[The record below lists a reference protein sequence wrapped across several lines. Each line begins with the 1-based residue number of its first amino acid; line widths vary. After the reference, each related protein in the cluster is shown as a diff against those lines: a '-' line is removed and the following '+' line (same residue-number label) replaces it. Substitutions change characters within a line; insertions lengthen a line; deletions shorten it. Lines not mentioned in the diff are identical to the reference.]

1 MIETPQVADC
11 MQTAQAGPQLLQDW
25 IARAA
30 LRDPDRPCIVCAE
43 DGRTLSYGQLRDL
56 TQRVGAC
63 LRAHGLGRND
73 RVALLANNSI
83 EHLACY
89 FGVMACGATVCTV
102 HVEMNRNHL
111 QHILPAIDPRM
122 VLFEAGLNLDDVLA
136 AASAPCVPL
145 GRWDDGDIGGFYADL
160 GRYQPGDNGVPR
172 VREQDDAVIFFTSGT
187 SDRPKGV
194 VLSFRELFCNAVATA
209 DAFGMTGN
217 DRIYDY
223 RSFNW
228 CSAQVL
234 SALAPLA
241 RGATLILG
249 RRFSRS
255 HFFEHIKHYGATIA
269 AGNPTTINMLLNS
282 NEKTR
287 GADVPS
293 LRFVTSSSAPLMIEE
308 WRRFEDNFGIRVSQ
322 GYGCSE
328 IGWIA
333 AHAGEN
339 RRLGTVGKPMPYLN
353 LRILDRDG
361 RALGAG
367 DVGSVEAG
375 GFEDSVF
382 RYLAEDGTFK
392 VNSRGRMKTG
402 DLGYLD
408 ADGFL
413 HLTGRE
419 KELIIRGGVNISP
432 VEIDSLLM
440 QRPEVAEA
448 ATVGVPDRIYGE
460 EVVSYVVLR
469 PGSTIEPEEIL
480 RYCNSVL
487 AAFKAPKQILLAND
501 LPKNERGK
509 LDRKALLERWKADQ
523 AGRAIGGIPGRGQGP
538 RNRDP

>member
-1 MIETPQVADC
+1 
-11 MQTAQAGPQLLQDW
+11 MQRAQAGPQLLRDW
-25 IARAA
+25 IERAA
-30 LRDPDRPCIVCAE
+30 LRDPDKACIVCAD
-43 DGRTLSYGQLRDL
+43 DGRILSYRQLHQL
-56 TQRVGAC
+56 TGHICAH
-63 LRAHGLGRND
+63 LRACGLGPND

-89 FGVMACGATVCTV
+89 FGVMAFGATICTV
-102 HVEMNRNHL
+102 HVEMNRHHL
-111 QHILPAIDPRM
+111 QHILPAIDPCLI
-122 VLFEAGLNLDDVLA
+122 LFEEGLDLDDALA
-136 AASAPCVPL
+136 ATSAPRLPL
-145 GRWDDGDIGGFYADL
+145 GRWDDSDAPGLYAGL
-160 GRYQPGDNGVPR
+160 GRRAPGDNAVLTA
-172 VREQDDAVIFFTSGT
+172 REQDDAVIFFTSGT

-194 VLSFRELFCNAVATA
+194 VLTFRELLCNAVATA

-217 DRIYDY
+217 DRIYDS

-255 HFFEHIKHYGATIA
+255 RFFEHIKQYGATIA

-287 GADVPS
+287 TADVPS
-293 LRFVTSSSAPLMIEE
+293 LRFVTSSSAPLLIQE
-308 WRRFEDNFGIRVSQ
+308 WQRFEDHFGIRVSQ

-333 AHAGEN
+333 ANPGEK
-339 RRLGTVGKPMPYLN
+339 RRMGTVGKPMPYLG
-353 LRILDRDG
+353 LRILDREG
-361 RALGAG
+361 RALGA
-367 DVGSVEAG
+367 DEVGSVEAG
-375 GFEDSVF
+375 GFEDSSF

-392 VNSRGRMKTG
+392 INSRGRMKTG
-402 DLGYLD
+402 DLGFLD

-460 EVVSYVVLR
+460 EVVSYIVLR
-469 PGSTIEPEEIL
+469 PGSTIEPDEIL
-480 RYCNSVL
+480 RYCSGVL
-487 AAFKAPKQILLAND
+487 SAFKAPKQIFFTND

-509 LDRKALLERWKADQ
+509 LDRKALLERWKMSQ
-523 AGRAIGGIPGRGQGP
+523 ASGATDVLPGRGQSP
-538 RNRDP
+538 RTRDP

>member
-1 MIETPQVADC
+1 
-11 MQTAQAGPQLLQDW
+11 MQTAQAGPQLLREW
-25 IARAA
+25 IERAA
-30 LRDPDRPCIVCAE
+30 RRHPDKPCIVCAE
-43 DGRTLSYGQLRDL
+43 DGRSLSYRALREL
-56 TQRVGAC
+56 TVRIGAS
-63 LRAHGLGRND
+63 LRASGLGRND

-89 FGVMACGATVCTV
+89 FGVMACGAAICTV
-102 HVEMNRNHL
+102 HVEMNRHHL
-111 QHILPAIDPRM
+111 RHILPAIDPRL
-122 VLFEAGLNLDDVLA
+122 VLVEDGLDVDDVVDATSTPRL
-136 AASAPCVPL
+136 PL
-145 GRWDDGDIGGFYADL
+145 GRWDDSDGRGFYADL
-160 GRYQPGDNGVPR
+160 GRYAPR
-172 VREQDDAVIFFTSGT
+172 DDPVLTASEQDDAVIFFTSGT

-194 VLSFRELFCNAVATA
+194 ALTFRELLCNAVALA

-217 DRIYDY
+217 DRIYDF

-241 RGATLILG
+241 CGATLILG
-249 RRFSRS
+249 RTFSRS
-255 HFFEHIKHYGATIA
+255 RFFEHIKQYGATIA

-287 GADVPS
+287 ASDVPL
-293 LRFVTSSSAPLMIEE
+293 LRFVTSSSAPLLIKE
-308 WRRFEDNFGIRVSQ
+308 WQRFEDHFGIRVSQ

-333 AHAGEN
+333 ANPGEQ
-339 RRLGTVGKPMPYLN
+339 RRLDTVGKPLAYLN

-375 GFEDSVF
+375 GFEDSSF

-392 VNSRGRMKTG
+392 INSRGRMKTG
-402 DLGYLD
+402 DLGFID
-408 ADGFL
+408 PDGFL

-440 QRPEVAEA
+440 QRSEVLEA

-469 PGSTIEPEEIL
+469 PGSSIEPEEIL
-480 RYCNSVL
+480 RYCNGLLS
-487 AAFKAPKQILLAND
+487 AFKAPKQILFTNE

-509 LDRKALLERWKADQ
+509 LDRKALLERWKMSQADCPD
-523 AGRAIGGIPGRGQGP
+523 AVIPGRGQRP
-538 RNRDP
+538 RTGDP